1 MLTELIDTDRLKL
14 RPYSLEDVE
23 DVLAYATDPEWAL
36 YVPVPQPYTRADAE
50 EFLAR
55 QLSQDSNKR
64 VSWAIEYTGSAVGG
78 INIGLDREN
87 RVGTIGYSIARRLW
101 GRGLTTEAA
110 AAVIDHAFAA
120 FPDLNR
126 IQATTDE
133 RNVGSVRV
141 MEKLGMVREGL
152 LRQDQY
158 LRGEFRNTVCCGL
171 LRCEW
176 EARGN
181 RTK

>member
-1 MLTELIDTDRLKL
+1 MLPDLIETDRLKL
-14 RPYSLEDVE
+14 RPYSFEDVE
-23 DVLAYATDPEWAL
+23 DVLSYATDSKWAL

-55 QLSQDSNKR
+55 QLSQDSNER
-64 VSWAIEYTGSAVGG
+64 VSWAIECAGSAVGG
-78 INIGLDREN
+78 ANIGFDFKN
-87 RVGTIGYSIARRLW
+87 RVGAIGYSIARRLW

-120 FPDLNR
+120 YPDLNR
-126 IQATTDE
+126 IRASADE
-133 RNVGSVRV
+133 RNVGSLRV
-141 MEKLGMVREGL
+141 MEKLGMIREGL

-158 LRGEFRNTVCCGL
+158 LRGEFRNTVLCGL

-176 EARGN
+176 EASRY

>member
-1 MLTELIDTDRLKL
+1 MLPELIETDRLKL
-14 RPYSLEDVE
+14 RAYSLEDVE
-23 DVLAYATDPEWAL
+23 DVLSYATDPEWAL
-36 YVPVPQPYTRADAE
+36 YVPVPQTYTRADAG

-55 QLSQDSNKR
+55 QLSQDRNKR

-78 INIGLDREN
+78 VNIGFDIGN

-110 AAVIDHAFAA
+110 GAVIEEAFAA

-133 RNVGSVRV
+133 RNVGSLRV

-152 LRQDQY
+152 LRQDQF
-158 LRGEFRNTVCCGL
+158 LRGEYRNTVWCGL

-176 EARGN
+176 EASRY
-181 RTK
+181 RT

>member
-1 MLTELIDTDRLKL
+1 MLPELIETNRLKL

-23 DVLAYATDPEWAL
+23 DVLAYATDSEWAL

-78 INIGLDREN
+78 VNVGLDLEN
-87 RVGTIGYSIARRLW
+87 HVGTIGYSIARRLW

-110 AAVIDHAFAA
+110 GVVIDHAFAA
-120 FPDLNR
+120 YPDLNR
-126 IQATTDE
+126 IQASADE
-133 RNVGSVRV
+133 RNVGSLRV
-141 MEKLGMVREGL
+141 MEKLGMVRECV

-158 LRGEFRNTVCCGL
+158 LRGEFRNTVWCGL
-171 LRCEW
+171 LRREW
-176 EARGN
+176 LARRN
-181 RTK
+181 RT

>member
-1 MLTELIDTDRLKL
+1 MLPELIETYRLKL

-23 DVLAYATDPEWAL
+23 DVLLYATDPEWAL

-64 VSWAIEYTGSAVGG
+64 VSWAIEYAGSSVGG
-78 INIGLDREN
+78 INIGLDLKN

-101 GRGLTTEAA
+101 GKGLTTEAA
-110 AAVIDHAFAA
+110 GAVIDEAFAGI
-120 FPDLNR
+120 PDLNR

-133 RNVGSVRV
+133 RNVGSLRV
-141 MEKLGMVREGL
+141 MEKLGLVREGL

-158 LRGEFRNTVCCGL
+158 VNGEFRNTVWCGL
-171 LRCEW
+171 LRCDW
-176 EARGN
+176 EARRY
-181 RTK
+181 RT